1 MREYLM
7 RRQAQSQKGKRNI
20 ILLCGPGLIITLEI
34 LIILAFICFFFSIR
48 LNRLTLCFTSVS

>member
-20 ILLCGPGLIITLEI
+20 VLLCGPGLIITLEI
-34 LIILAFICFFFSIR
+34 LSILAFICFFFSVLID
-48 LNRLTLCFTSVS
+48 